1 MNSKYKR
8 ILLKLSGQIVA
19 GENDFGFS
27 EKSLSH
33 LREEI
38 KQVHSLGVEI
48 GIVIGGGNIFRGKQ
62 AVKDF
67 EVERV
72 SADYMGMLATLI
84 NALLLQN
91 ILEAENLPTRVMSAI
106 NVAQLAEPFIRRRA
120 IAHLKKGIIV
130 IFACGTGN
138 PFFTTDTAAV
148 LKAIET
154 ESEVIIKGTKVK
166 GIYDKDPEKFG
177 DAKFFSLLSYKYVIE
192 NSLKVMDTTA
202 FTLAMENN
210 LPIFVFNILKK
221 GFLLKFLSGKNMGT
235 IVTDRGK

>member
-1 MNSKYKR
+1 MTSKYKR
-8 ILLKLSGQIVA
+8 ILLKLSGQIIA
-19 GENDFGFS
+19 GKNDFGFS
-27 EKSLSH
+27 KTSLSH
-33 LREEI
+33 LKNEI
-38 KQVHSLGVEI
+38 KQVHNLGVQI
-48 GIVIGGGNIFRGKQ
+48 GIVIGGGNIFRGKR

-67 EVERV
+67 DVERV
-72 SADYMGMLATLI
+72 SADFMGMLATLI

-120 IAHLKKGIIV
+120 ITHLENKVIV

-154 ESEVIIKGTKVK
+154 ESQVIIKGTKVR
-166 GIYDKDPEKFG
+166 GIYDKDPEKYT
-177 DAKFFSLLSYKYVIE
+177 DAKFYPELKYRYVIE
-192 NSLKVMDTTA
+192 KNLQVMDTTA

-210 LPIFVFNILKK
+210 LPILVFNILKK
-221 GFLLKFLSGKNMGT
+221 GLLLNFLSGKHIGT
-235 IVTDRGK
+235 MVTKY